1 MKDDSCKT
9 LDIVTDPQSTPNRC
23 AVFDPDNPDRWIQ
36 IDETGL
42 IELETIQ

>member
-1 MKDDSCKT
+1 MREDYGKT

-23 AVFDPDNPDRWIQ
+23 AVFDPDDPDRWIQ

-42 IELETIQ
+42 IELGKIQ